1 MISPQATTIDYSAAD
16 GANVPKNGPLEVRN
30 AFIVANES
38 APRQLPRGLV
48 NTTSDAQTIH
58 ISSETARQSVR
69 IAGQKAVSLGGDDAK
84 PLPSRASTPA
94 GETIDVYFQ
103 SGDAEGVKYAIRAR
117 RHPLLL
123 LAAGP
128 DRAAEPTSP
137 RSPRPSRSPDAQR
150 DPGRLTPAFAGAPIR
165 DPGALARGQPSKR
178 YPSPRTV
185 TSMTG
190 SDGFCSMRERIRLM
204 CTSSVFVSPK

>member
-30 AFIVANES
+30 AFIVATSRHLGNLVAAWS
-38 APRQLPRGLV
+38 TPRPTRRRS
-48 NTTSDAQTIH
+48 TSRRRRP
-58 ISSETARQSVR
+58 ESVR